1 MGDEPLTPAL
11 AWALGFYQAMPL
23 RLLTLCVLLLALFT
37 GLTQGV
43 ERRRNQF
50 PTDFGYLVAPIP
62 YIIPGSKPGIAL
74 LGGFNNISFGNTPS
88 TVDAY
93 VVLIGGGVTG
103 TVTAVSDISLW
114 SETLLLDLTHV
125 KISKG
130 SQKTYRDRRMNSDP
144 KNFLI
149 TELSDTNL
157 QGGRLILTLFD
168 RMFELF
174 TIQYDISA
182 SISAIRDNKEKLL
195 YEKKQSFEVKSRT
208 YGSQLDWTDDRVD
221 PRKGVRLVY
230 TYADSPARTSVS
242 ADYYVQSYN
251 ATGYLP
257 VLSNSMIAFN
267 WFEAGATVRKQGN
280 TDLDSLIDLEEA
292 RCVANCDNATITDLA
307 TNQQTLNSYGSAG
320 TLGGA
325 SRLRS
330 YAGGRYSGA
339 QLSFR
344 AIEFRWNLT
353 DENTPFDF
361 YLIRD
366 IRTGLQLA
374 FFYEEGSVADTR
386 SDLWK
391 EKRTSTGAGARVVT
405 SSGFV
410 YRFDVANGQE
420 GSEVILFVDYPWG
433 TIGQ

>member
-1 MGDEPLTPAL
+1 
-11 AWALGFYQAMPL
+11 
-23 RLLTLCVLLLALFT
+23 
-37 GLTQGV
+37 
-43 ERRRNQF
+43 
-50 PTDFGYLVAPIP
+50 
-62 YIIPGSKPGIAL
+62 
-74 LGGFNNISFGNTPS
+74 
-88 TVDAY
+88 
-93 VVLIGGGVTG
+93 
-103 TVTAVSDISLW
+103 
-114 SETLLLDLTHV
+114 
-125 KISKG
+125 
-130 SQKTYRDRRMNSDP
+130 
-144 KNFLI
+144 
-149 TELSDTNL
+149 
-157 QGGRLILTLFD
+157 
-168 RMFELF
+168 
-174 TIQYDISA
+174 
-182 SISAIRDNKEKLL
+182 
-195 YEKKQSFEVKSRT
+195 
-208 YGSQLDWTDDRVD
+208 
-221 PRKGVRLVY
+221 
-230 TYADSPARTSVS
+230 
-242 ADYYVQSYN
+242 
-251 ATGYLP
+251 
-257 VLSNSMIAFN
+257 MIAFN

-339 QLSFR
+339 QLGFR

-361 YLIRD
+361 YFIRD